1 MPGRVASAA
10 AIALAVP
17 AALLVLVPALLGW
30 ERYAIVSGSMAGS
43 YGKGTLVLDEVVPV
57 DALRVGDVITY
68 RPPAGDHL
76 LTHRI
81 VRIGRDADGR
91 VFRTKGDANA
101 VADPWSFRLE
111 RPTQARV
118 RVGIPYAGYALAALA
133 RRDVRLAVIG
143 LPALLIALVQ
153 LAGLWRRLGAPEAA
167 T

>member
-1 MPGRVASAA
+1 
-10 AIALAVP
+10 
-17 AALLVLVPALLGW
+17 
-30 ERYAIVSGSMAGS
+30 MAGS

-101 VADPWSFRLE
+101 VADPWSFRLD

-153 LAGLWRRLGAPEAA
+153 LAGLWRRLGAPETA